1 VNGTTNISVG
11 GKSFKAWEVQLTV
24 AGATSTAW
32 YEEGPDRRML
42 RYANSRQTAIE
53 LANP

>member
-1 VNGTTNISVG
+1 
-11 GKSFKAWEVQLTV
+11 LTV